1 MLEIYSDDSHPTLS
15 SVPAPSTTL
24 PPYKSFLHPLFVS
37 LCVAAPPLP
46 QSPTRAVWVALGL
59 EVSSGPR
66 CAHQH
71 RQNCRHGLLSPQD
84 PPLAS
89 SSAEK
94 AGALQPCSF
103 TFEHIW
109 LDPQR
114 KSQSE
119 HHPPCL
125 LSSQCFSRLTVDV
138 VKNG

>member
-1 MLEIYSDDSHPTLS
+1 MLTSIDKTVDM
-15 SVPAPSTTL
+15 V
-24 PPYKSFLHPLFVS
+24 SF
-37 LCVAAPPLP
+37 PPL
-46 QSPTRAVWVALGL
+46 
-59 EVSSGPR
+59 
-66 CAHQH
+66 
-71 RQNCRHGLLSPQD
+71 QD

-103 TFEHIW
+103 TSEHIW